1 MDMLANKPS
10 VIYQII
16 KETYSN
22 PDNRLS
28 IPFLC
33 KAAVVS
39 KSGYYRW
46 LGAEE
51 SRKEREI
58 RDLDDFSL
66 VKKAYEY
73 RGYDKG
79 MRGIHMRLLRFDPPI
94 NMNIKKIKRL
104 MNKYDLKCPIR
115 KANPYRRMAKAMKT
129 NNYAKNI
136 LDRNFTGL
144 GPRKAL
150 LTDITYI
157 PFKDHF
163 IYLSP
168 ILDACTKETLAH
180 QTSLSLK
187 EEFVKATL
195 DELRNKHGNE
205 LTSETLIHSDQGCHY
220 TSRLFINT
228 IEEMNLIRSMSRRGN
243 CWDNA
248 PQESFFGHMKDE
260 IGDKIASCETD
271 EEVIIVIDEWFN
283 YYNNDRPIWGLG
295 KRTPIEYYKYLK
307 SGGEIIVPKKYV
319 KKKK

>member
-1 MDMLANKPS
+1 MLEENPS
-10 VIYQII
+10 VIFNII
-16 KETYSN
+16 KNTIN
-22 PDNRLS
+22 DPNNRLTIS
-28 IPFLC
+28 FLC
-33 KAAVVS
+33 KTAGVS

-46 LGAEE
+46 LSAEE
-51 SRKEREI
+51 SRKQREI
-58 RDLDDFSL
+58 KDQDDFAL
-66 VKKAYEY
+66 IKKAYEY

-79 MRGIHMRLLRFDPPI
+79 IRGIQMRLLRLDEPI
-94 NMNIKKIKRL
+94 YMNLKKIRRL
-104 MNKYDLKCPIR
+104 TNKYGLKCPIR

-168 ILDACTKETLAH
+168 ILDACTKEALAH
-180 QTSLSLK
+180 QMSLSLK

-195 DELRNKHGNE
+195 DELQENHGDE
-205 LTSETLIHSDQGCHY
+205 LTKETLIHSDQGCHY
-220 TSRLFINT
+220 TSHLFIDT
-228 IEEMNLIRSMSRRGN
+228 VEEMNLIRSMSRRGN

-260 IGDKIASCETD
+260 IGEKIVACKTD
-271 EEVIIVIDEWFN
+271 EEVFKVIDEWFD

-295 KRTPIEYYKYLK
+295 KRTPIEYHEYLK
-307 SGGEIIVPKKYV
+307 SGGTIITPKKYHR
-319 KKKK
+319 KKNN

>member
-1 MDMLANKPS
+1 
-10 VIYQII
+10 
-16 KETYSN
+16 
-22 PDNRLS
+22 
-28 IPFLC
+28 
-33 KAAVVS
+33 
-39 KSGYYRW
+39 
-46 LGAEE
+46 
-51 SRKEREI
+51 
-58 RDLDDFSL
+58 
-66 VKKAYEY
+66 
-73 RGYDKG
+73 

-104 MNKYDLKCPIR
+104 MKKYDLKCPIR

-168 ILDACTKETLAH
+168 ILDACTKESLAH

-260 IGDKIASCETD
+260 IGDKIAACETD
-271 EEVIIVIDEWFN
+271 EEVITVIDEWFD